1 MQKFLVKITLTILPL
16 IIVLVLVNYFGDSA
30 KLFDNNHEKKLAS
43 IVNSN
48 HNLTNISNYD
58 ERLFQKE
65 IINGRDTVAD
75 IVVIG
80 SSRTMLINSDLFP
93 GKSLINNSVSGAT
106 IEDLVAIYHLYKLK
120 DRLPEK
126 IIIGLDPWTFNDNNK
141 LERWKSLSK
150 EYHAFH
156 DSLVETD
163 KYFKYH
169 QLYSLSYFQSSIK
182 SLITQI
188 KEGDEPMAT
197 DEIYNVTNTIHPD
210 GSLTYAEAFRNAS
223 PKEIE
228 SKIISYLDGDI
239 YGIENYK
246 TISLKVKQELELLI
260 EDMHTHGIEVMFF
273 LSPYHPRV
281 YQFLKAH
288 YSAIDQAEFYI
299 NTFASTRNIKVLG
312 SFDPDRVDLG
322 ENDFYDAMHVREG
335 GIKVIVTSSNC
346 AY

>member
-16 IIVLVLVNYFGDSA
+16 LVVLVLVNYFGDSA

-43 IVNSN
+43 IINSN

-65 IINGRDTVAD
+65 VINGRDSVAD

-80 SSRTMLINSDLFP
+80 SSRTMLINSELFP
-93 GKSLINNSVSGAT
+93 GKSLVNNSVSGAT
-106 IEDLVAIYHLYKLK
+106 IEDIVAIYHLYKLK
-120 DRLPEK
+120 NRLPEK
-126 IIIGLDPWTFNDNNK
+126 IIIGLDPWTFNDKNK

-156 DSLVETD
+156 DSLVESD
-163 KYFKYH
+163 KYFKYR

-182 SLITQI
+182 SLITRI
-188 KEGDEPMAT
+188 KGGDEPVAT

-239 YGIENYK
+239 YGIENYE
-246 TISLKVKQELELLI
+246 TVSLKVKQELELLLQ
-260 EDMHTHGIEVMFF
+260 DMHTHGIEVIFF
-273 LSPYHPRV
+273 LSPYHPRA
-281 YQFLKAH
+281 YQFIKTNYPAVE
-288 YSAIDQAEFYI
+288 QAEGYI
-299 NTFASTRNIKVLG
+299 KTLASTRNIEVLG
-312 SFDPDRVDLG
+312 SFDPARIGLG
-322 ENDFYDAMHVREG
+322 EDDFYDAMHVREG
-335 GIKVIVTSSNC
+335 GVKVIVK
-346 AY
+346 AAKPQ